1 MWGYDKKLQYPI
13 NIKNP
18 NPQMA
23 KFIIS
28 QYGGPDGEL
37 GASLRYLSQR
47 FSMPTEITKA
57 TLNDIGTEELG
68 HLEMVGTL
76 VSQLT
81 KGVCPEVL
89 KREGLGEY
97 YTDHGISVYPQSAA
111 GIPFSASVLA
121 VKGDPVTDLYED
133 MAAEQKARSTYEY
146 LIDLSDD
153 PDVTNVLKFLRE
165 REIVHFQRFGE
176 ALRTVQEKLA
186 QKKFYMNGMEMN
198 NVLGANNNNNN
209 FRDAQNTMSANNS
222 CGCNNANMGTNNSN
236 VCPKACDNV
245 KGNNCGC
252 GNK

>member
-209 FRDAQNTMSANNS
+209 FHGAQNTMSANNS